1 MIMHIDGNSFYASCE
16 RLFRPDLS
24 NKPIAVLSNNDGIII
39 ALNQECKNLGF
50 KRGDVYFKVKDEAE
64 RREVAIFSSNYTLY
78 ADISARLNVLYNR
91 YSPDVE
97 MYSID
102 ESFLYFP
109 DWKNADFTR
118 IARTIRETAGQEI
131 GVPVAAGIA
140 PSKTLAKL
148 CNKLAKKYGGVCDW
162 TKIDQAETLK
172 TYPVGDIWGIGH
184 AKTAFLEK
192 QGIKTAYDLQNYPL
206 DRAKKHLSIVGFRTV
221 QELNGIPA
229 IDRAHR
235 EHRDQI
241 MCSRSFSGGVYNL
254 DELVK
259 ALADYTQEAV
269 KRLREDRLSCSYIT
283 VFLMTNPWGEGDQYA
298 NQATAKLDEPSAYF
312 PDILNQAAR
321 LLRSIF
327 RHGYKYRKTMIL
339 LSGITENRYCQPGLF
354 EDTGNREKRES
365 LMKAFDHIN
374 DRYGRGTIRLG
385 ASAPPPI
392 PGETD
397 GAPWEMKR
405 EFLSPDYTT
414 RLKDVPKVR

>member
-1 MIMHIDGNSFYASCE
+1 MIFHVDGNSFYASCE
-16 RLFRPDLS
+16 RLFRPDLYG
-24 NKPIAVLSNNDGIII
+24 KPIAVLSNNDGIVI
-39 ALNQECKNLGF
+39 ALNQECKDLGF

-64 RREVAIFSSNYTLY
+64 NKGVAVFSSNYTLY
-78 ADISARLNVLYNR
+78 ADFSARLNVIYNR

-97 MYSID
+97 IYSID

-109 DWKNADFTR
+109 DWKQADYSA
-118 IARTIRETAGQEI
+118 IGRTIREAAGRETGI
-131 GVPVAAGIA
+131 PVAVGIA
-140 PSKTLAKL
+140 PTKTLAKL
-148 CNKLAKKYGGVCDW
+148 CNKLAKKRGGVCDW
-162 TKIDQAETLK
+162 TIIDRDEALK
-172 TYPVGDIWGIGH
+172 AYPVGDIWGIGH
-184 AKTAFLEK
+184 AKTELLTK
-192 QGIKTAYDLQNYPL
+192 QGIKTAFDLKNYPL

-229 IDRAHR
+229 IERAHR

-254 DELVK
+254 NELAS

-269 KRLREDRLSCSYIT
+269 KRLREDDLACSYIT
-283 VFLMTNPWGEGDQYA
+283 VFLMTNPYGEGEQYA
-298 NQATAKLDEPSAYF
+298 NQATARLDEPSAYF
-312 PDILNQAAR
+312 PDIMSAALR

-327 RHGYKYRKTMIL
+327 RHGYKYRKAMIL
-339 LSGITENRYCQPGLF
+339 LSGMEENRNRQPGLF
-354 EDTGNREKRES
+354 DNAGNRVKKEN
-365 LMKAFDHIN
+365 LMKAFDRIN

-385 ASAPPPI
+385 VSAQAPAPAD
-392 PGETD
+392 TD